1 MKPMSIRAQRLLA
14 VLGIGLGTLIG
25 CSRKDADEV
34 KLATTPSEAASQ
46 LDSAFGSAPEE
57 FRRAAGEASAALRSG
72 DLSRAVE
79 SLGALRESGSV
90 SLQQGVAVHGSMVL
104 LESRLIAASEAGD
117 PKAREAYTQL
127 KRLKQK

>member
-1 MKPMSIRAQRLLA
+1 MLSSMPTPHRIPSGPRAS
-14 VLGIGLGTLIG
+14 TY
-25 CSRKDADEV
+25 
-34 KLATTPSEAASQ
+34 AT
-46 LDSAFGSAPEE
+46 AFASAPAE
-57 FRRAAGEASAALRSG
+57 FQRAAGEASSALRSG

>member
-46 LDSAFGSAPEE
+46 LDSAFASAPAE
-57 FRRAAGEASAALRSG
+57 FQRAAGEASSALRSG